1 MDESRSLVAKQLIE
15 AVPEIDKAVNN
26 LKVIVVGAGDDYDN
40 VKTMADSVNQSWVV
54 MSLYLQVQE
63 QI

>member
-40 VKTMADSVNQSWVV
+40 VKLWLTA
-54 MSLYLQVQE
+54 
-63 QI
+63 